1 VDRPRATATEP
12 RPRRELGLLD
22 ATSMVVGNVV
32 GAGIFLVSGM
42 VASHVTSAATF
53 LALWVIGGLVAL
65 AGAFANGELG
75 ALFPRG
81 GGEYVYLREAY
92 GPLLGFLS
100 GWASF
105 WIGFPGSGATLAYG
119 FSAALVHAFGLG
131 GRSTVSLIAIASVVA
146 LTALNARGIRPG
158 KWLQNVL
165 SLGKVLLLVAF
176 VLVGFAWIPGAP
188 PTESAAPEPSSGP
201 LVLAFALLPILFSY
215 SGWNVATY
223 VAGEMRDPR
232 RTLGRALVL
241 GTSISV
247 ALYLAVNALY
257 LHALSLPG
265 LRAVNEPALVS
276 FGRLSS
282 SGVGTALG
290 VLVAFSILGSLQA
303 TLVAGPRIYQAMAE
317 DGLFFGG
324 LARLGPKTRV
334 PENGLFAQGAIA
346 IVLLSSG
353 SFERL
358 LTFTTF
364 AIVVFSTLTV
374 AAVPI
379 LRRRLPVIERP
390 FKTPLYPFVPLLFI
404 AANVLVAVAV
414 VKEGPVEAALGLA
427 IVGAGVPIFY
437 AFRGRFG
444 SRQPHAH

>member
-1 VDRPRATATEP
+1 
-12 RPRRELGLLD
+12 LLD
-22 ATSMVVGNVV
+22 AASMVVGNVV

-42 VASHVTSAATF
+42 VASHVSTPATF

-105 WIGFPGSGATLAYG
+105 WIGFPGSVATLAYG

-131 GRSTVSLIAIASVVA
+131 GRATVGSIAILSVVV
-146 LTALNARGIRPG
+146 LTALNAHGIRPS
-158 KWLQNVL
+158 KWLQNAL

-176 VLVGFAWIPGAP
+176 VIVGFAAIPGSPGPERPAP
-188 PTESAAPEPSSGP
+188 QTSSGP
-201 LVLAFALLPILFSY
+201 LVLGFALLPILFSY

-223 VAGEMRDPR
+223 VAGEIRDPR

-241 GTSISV
+241 GTSLSI
-247 ALYLAVNALY
+247 ALYVAVNALY
-257 LHALSLPG
+257 VHALSLPG
-265 LRAVNEPALVS
+265 LRGVNEPALVS
-276 FGRLSS
+276 FERLSS
-282 SGVGTALG
+282 SGVRTALG

-317 DGLFFGG
+317 DGLFFES
-324 LARLGPKTRV
+324 LRRLDPRTRV

-346 IVLLSSG
+346 IVLLSTG

-379 LRRRLPVIERP
+379 LRRRLPLIERP
-390 FKTPLYPFVPLLFI
+390 FKTPLYPLLPLLFI
-404 AANVLVAVAV
+404 AANVLVAVGVA
-414 VKEGPVEAALGLA
+414 KEGPTEAALGLVV
-427 IVGAGVPIFY
+427 VGAGVPLYY

-444 SRQPHAH
+444 RRHRHAH